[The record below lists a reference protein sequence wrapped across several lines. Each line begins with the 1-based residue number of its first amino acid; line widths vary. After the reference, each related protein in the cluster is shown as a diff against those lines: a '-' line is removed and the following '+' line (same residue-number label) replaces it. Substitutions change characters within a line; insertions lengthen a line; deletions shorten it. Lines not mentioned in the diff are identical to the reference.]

1 MLASE
6 NTQFFCPVKIN
17 AGKKALDHLPFE
29 LDSLGA
35 KNPFLIT
42 GLEATQRGLVKKVI
56 NAFKDSGMSLAV
68 FDETGPVS
76 SLQSVLKAAK
86 LFRNTGCDAV
96 VALGSNPVMSMAKAL
111 NILVSQETMELEAY
125 SAGKSFEKP
134 MKPFISVPCFSG
146 DGQENGPHARVGKMT
161 FSSTDLMPNLVI
173 IDPALISSE
182 RPLKITTSAM
192 RAMTCAME
200 SYIAHPRN
208 SLTEAFAHVA
218 IQLVFMNL
226 LKAVRREDRK
236 KSQHALLMAETISEC
251 AFCNTTP
258 GMAYTLGLEISK
270 HCMVPRGLCMG
281 ILLPHV
287 LDYISGA
294 DGSLVPDLLL
304 PVGGRDLFA
313 ITAERLRSSKA
324 VSMLRDFC
332 YQVYQTGNGE
342 IPGTLEDTG
351 LSKEKLKAIARQ
363 VHEDSKGKFTYE
375 GSLIVLEHAWS
386 GSSME

>member
-1 MLASE
+1 MVAVAKAFWEIPDLYSRGCRLLKYLARNLSLITGHLSLVNSHSPRESTMSLSE
-6 NTQFFCPVKIN
+6 NTRFFCPVKIN

-42 GLEATQRGLVKKVI
+42 SVETTQRGLVKKVI

-76 SLQSVLKAAK
+76 SLQSVLQAAK
-86 LFRNTGCDAV
+86 LFENTGCDAV
-96 VALGSNPVMSMAKAL
+96 VALGSNPVMNMAKAL
-111 NILVSQETMELEAY
+111 NILVSQKTVDLEAY
-125 SAGKSFEKP
+125 STGKSFEKP

-146 DGQENGPHARVGKMT
+146 DGQESGPHARVGKMT
-161 FSSTDLMPNLVI
+161 FYSLALMPNLVI

-182 RPLKITTSAM
+182 RPLKLTTSAM

-218 IQLVFMNL
+218 IQLVFLNL
-226 LKAVRREDRK
+226 LKAVKREDRK

-251 AFCNTTP
+251 AFCNATP
-258 GMAYTLGLEISK
+258 GMAYTLGLEVSK
-270 HCMVPRGLCMG
+270 HCMVPQGLCMG

-287 LDYISGA
+287 LDYVSGVGRIVCIESA
-294 DGSLVPDLLL
+294 ASAVREGSVCHHRGKAALTQSSQHAAGLLL
-304 PVGGRDLFA
+304 P
-313 ITAERLRSSKA
+313 
-324 VSMLRDFC
+324 
-332 YQVYQTGNGE
+332 
-342 IPGTLEDTG
+342 G
-351 LSKEKLKAIARQ
+351 LPDR
-363 VHEDSKGKFTYE
+363 
-375 GSLIVLEHAWS
+375 
-386 GSSME
+386 